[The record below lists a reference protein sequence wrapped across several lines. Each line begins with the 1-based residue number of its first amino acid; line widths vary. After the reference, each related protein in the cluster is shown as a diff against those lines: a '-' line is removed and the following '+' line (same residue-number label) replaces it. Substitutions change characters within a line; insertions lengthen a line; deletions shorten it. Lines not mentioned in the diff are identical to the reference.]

1 MDTFAKKYGL
11 NRKGYMY
18 IPRRKEH
25 TTMKDPKKMTYR
37 ELEAEL
43 IKNRCALRTSKDL
56 DSKRELTNRDH
67 DLMVEMN
74 SRWNQGGK
82 NND

>member
-1 MDTFAKKYGL
+1 
-11 NRKGYMY
+11 
-18 IPRRKEH
+18 
-25 TTMKDPKKMTYR
+25 MKDPKKMTYR

-43 IKNRCALRTSKDL
+43 IKNRCELRTSKEL
-56 DSKRELTNRDH
+56 DRKCKLIGRDH

-74 SRWNQGGK
+74 SRWNLGGK

>member
-1 MDTFAKKYGL
+1 
-11 NRKGYMY
+11 
-18 IPRRKEH
+18 
-25 TTMKDPKKMTYR
+25 MKDTKKMTYK

-43 IKNRCALRTSKDL
+43 IKNRCELRTSIDL
-56 DSKRELTNRDH
+56 DRKRELTNRDH

-74 SRWNQGGK
+74 SRWNLGGK